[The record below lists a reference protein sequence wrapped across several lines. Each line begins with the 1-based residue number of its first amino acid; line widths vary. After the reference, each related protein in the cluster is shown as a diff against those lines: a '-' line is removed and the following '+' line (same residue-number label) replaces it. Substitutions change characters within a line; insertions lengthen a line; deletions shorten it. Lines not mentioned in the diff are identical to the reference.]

1 MSLRGRHRIKKGGDI
16 VSTIRKKKTEIKRG
30 RIDHARVR
38 ATTETQIQAWRRQE
52 GYGEYEVGS
61 RARAVPAVNV
71 REIRAQLGLSQEAFA
86 ATYRLSLRTVQEWE
100 QERKTPSEAARI
112 LLFAI
117 SREPKAL
124 RRALRSA

>member
-1 MSLRGRHRIKKGGDI
+1 M
-16 VSTIRKKKTEIKRG
+16 
-30 RIDHARVR
+30 
-38 ATTETQIQAWRRQE
+38 
-52 GYGEYEVGS
+52 
-61 RARAVPAVNV
+61 NV

>member
-1 MSLRGRHRIKKGGDI
+1 M
-16 VSTIRKKKTEIKRG
+16 
-30 RIDHARVR
+30 R